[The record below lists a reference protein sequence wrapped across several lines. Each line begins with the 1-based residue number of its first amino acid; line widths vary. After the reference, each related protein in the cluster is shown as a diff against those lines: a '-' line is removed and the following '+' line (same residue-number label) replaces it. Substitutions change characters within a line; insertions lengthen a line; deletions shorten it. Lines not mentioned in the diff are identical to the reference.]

1 VGTRDLRT
9 LWSPSVTL
17 NQERHT
23 KAQSSF
29 LFFYFYFLNLLFLKS
44 PPWNLLLADLI
55 IFFLNSLSPQG
66 SVLFTIP
73 SSKQPLPSGAKQ
85 ATYTTHSWNF
95 RPCHAALPAKHTQLS
110 YARLCH
116 SRGGCRAGPGRPFVT
131 DPARHPPRRATDR
144 PGVPSWA
151 WSAWWTRAPS
161 QTDVVNLCIWL
172 SCQFKAKAQ
181 GNLGEFGNN
190 FYLRDGRRMF
200 CGMGTTWLPR
210 IEQVGP
216 L

>member
-55 IFFLNSLSPQG
+55 IVFLNSFSPQG

-85 ATYTTHSWNF
+85 ATYTTHSWDF
-95 RPCHAALPAKHTQLS
+95 RPCHRRPPRQTHTTLLRQALSQPWGVPGR
-110 YARLCH
+110 ARSAFCD
-116 SRGGCRAGPGRPFVT
+116 GPGSAPPTAGDWPAGSAEPGPVGLMDPSSVT
-131 DPARHPPRRATDR
+131 DRR
-144 PGVPSWA
+144 S
-151 WSAWWTRAPS
+151 
-161 QTDVVNLCIWL
+161 
-172 SCQFKAKAQ
+172 
-181 GNLGEFGNN
+181 EFM
-190 FYLRDGRRMF
+190 YMIE
-200 CGMGTTWLPR
+200 LP
-210 IEQVGP
+210 I
-216 L
+216 